1 LNKGLSG
8 QSGLSSAVIES
19 VEFSQSVGEE
29 SRFCCM
35 LGSISQDIPRLSSL
49 SAWKTTTFS
58 TLKRN
63 QINVKNYV
71 ALQLA
76 VDDDA
81 VRAGQEYKSLLIPAR
96 LQVRILLYRTTK
108 VPILPSKTT
117 SLYSSLQDYK
127 SPYSSLQDYR
137 SPYSSQQDYKS
148 VFFSTGLQKSLFS
161 TALQKS
167 LLISTGL
174 RWFSSIPASLYW
186 SQQDYKSV
194 FFSTGLQKSLCFST
208 GLRWSSST
216 PASLYQTWTRLQR
229 PQLSSLTP
237 VVNLPLSLVVF
248 DNLRQLSVVYP
259 AVCYKNWLL

>member
-1 LNKGLSG
+1 MNKVLSG

-161 TALQKS
+161 TGLQKS

-174 RWFSSIPASLYW
+174 RWSSSI
-186 SQQDYKSV
+186 
-194 FFSTGLQKSLCFST
+194 
-208 GLRWSSST
+208 

-237 VVNLPLSLVVF
+237 VVNLPLSPVVF